1 MKKSDYTKEEWN
13 KLIMDLI
20 EKGEPFVGRI
30 KMPEE
35 KKERK
40 GIDKRENTKEKIIN
54 RTLTNKIL

>member
-20 EKGEPFVGRI
+20 EKGEPFVGTI

-35 KKERK
+35 KKEK
-40 GIDKRENTKEKIIN
+40 ESTKEKVP
-54 RTLTNKIL
+54 KKKQ